1 MSSQVPSSSGDVAL
15 FDFDGSRGSSSAINR
30 FISSSDALEVMA
42 RRSACLSGGPSIL
55 RGDDDAVSNIPLSA
69 ARDGEGPPTID
80 AAVDAVSILDAP
92 EVMASRRD
100 SCAAAGCVVRG
111 GGGSGGIATCVGGSR
126 VFTGDDEDRH
136 CASCIPGAYAR
147 TRRKSASTQQ
157 LLHVRVMATVIIVG
171 CLWLNE

>member
-69 ARDGEGPPTID
+69 ARDGDGLPTID
-80 AAVDAVSILDAP
+80 AAVAAVASILDAP

-100 SCAAAGCVVRG
+100 SCAAAGCVGRSG
-111 GGGSGGIATCVGGSR
+111 GGGGGIATCVGGSR

-147 TRRKSASTQQ
+147 TRRKSASTQE
-157 LLHVRVMATVIIVG
+157 LLHVRVMATVIIAVG
-171 CLWLNE
+171 